1 MEKPTKPYRFGVSR
15 VLVYIFHILVGAWIA
30 YVGFLITQKEKSVD
44 ASISTAN
51 RVLLACAGLLTITY
65 HLVLWLWFPAKM
77 YACKTPSWMI
87 HSVHL
92 VIGIVLLLLAWKPE
106 VAPAWTGIIPII
118 FGGTGAL
125 YMLHVWV
132 TK

>member
-1 MEKPTKPYRFGVSR
+1 MATQSESFWDQRIDRGTLP
-15 VLVYIFHILVGAWIA
+15 LAVGD
-30 YVGFLITQKEKSVD
+30 V
-44 ASISTAN
+44 
-51 RVLLACAGLLTITY
+51 
-65 HLVLWLWFPAKM
+65 
-77 YACKTPSWMI
+77 
-87 HSVHL
+87 L
-92 VIGIVLLLLAWKPE
+92 VIGLVLLLLAWKPE